1 MWEHPKIQAKVGVKY
16 DEKALEK
23 KIGNLNCMKEENQV
37 TSVDAYP
44 QFQTDQ
50 FQVVPEVVGTQLD
63 NEKFHKKVAEAING
77 FQKEIDLLRQIVI
90 FCQNLPRNLRKWRQH
105 VKR

>member
-37 TSVDAYP
+37 ASVDAYP

-50 FQVVPEVVGTQLD
+50 SRWFRKWLEPRLD

-77 FQKEIDLLRQIVI
+77 F
-90 FCQNLPRNLRKWRQH
+90 RKRSIC
-105 VKR
+105 